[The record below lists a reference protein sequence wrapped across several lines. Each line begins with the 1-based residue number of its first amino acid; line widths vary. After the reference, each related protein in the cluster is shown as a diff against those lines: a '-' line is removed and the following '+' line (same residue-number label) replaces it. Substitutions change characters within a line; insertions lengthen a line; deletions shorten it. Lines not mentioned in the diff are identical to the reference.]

1 MYDDISEIRAF
12 YEALQGRQV
21 AARLRPKVTDF
32 WERSAG
38 CCNIAIGFATPFLRQ
53 DDADSVLMPQRQG
66 VVVWPHNQPVLSLI
80 HI

>member
-38 CCNIAIGFATPFLRQ
+38 CCNIAIGFASYNKRNLLGLFGSFV
-53 DDADSVLMPQRQG
+53 SVG
-66 VVVWPHNQPVLSLI
+66 
-80 HI
+80 